1 MKMQFQQHPTSNIQH
16 PTSVGVGAWKHWLFD
31 VGCWMLDVSKQRAA
45 VLFLLFSATFA
56 FAQSNGVPTPTDYAK
71 FSSFVTDRN
80 IFDPSRQ
87 PHSYTP
93 GYRPRVRTRTR
104 TETPGIVLVG
114 TMSYEKGWFAFFNGN
129 SDELKKALRVG
140 EKIADYTVAGILPGS
155 VRLESADKKAQLDLK
170 VGDGLRQENG
180 KWVFAGAGEVTATA
194 GTSHPIGSA
203 TEEKSEPAAPPS
215 GTEQND
221 VLKRLMQLRE
231 KENQ

>member
-1 MKMQFQQHPTSNIQH
+1 M
-16 PTSVGVGAWKHWLFD
+16 LD
-31 VGCWMLDVSKQRAA
+31 VGCWMLDVFQKRAA
-45 VLFLLFSATFA
+45 ILVLLGSATFA
-56 FAQSNGVPTPTDYAK
+56 FAQSNGVPSPTDYAR

-93 GYRPRVRTRTR
+93 GNRPRVRTRTR

-180 KWVFAGAGEVTATA
+180 KWVFAGTGEVAA
-194 GTSHPIGSA
+194 APVASPANDSA
-203 TEEKSEPAAPPS
+203 NEDKSAPAAPPS
-215 GTEQND
+215 AVEQND
-221 VLKRLMQLRE
+221 VLKRLMQMRE